1 MPIQSAGAGASRYSG
16 LLLPLVYAI
25 SCFFIWGLAYGLLD
39 VLNKH
44 VQDTLAIGKAQS
56 TWLQMAYFGA
66 YLTISLPAG
75 ALLRRRGY
83 KAGILFGLCLTAF
96 GALLFIP
103 AAGSGSF
110 RFFVLSMFVLASGL
124 CCLETAA
131 DTYVNVLGP
140 PEGAARRLNL
150 AQSFNGLGTFLGPII
165 GGLLFFGGAAGE
177 THRAVQFTYAA
188 IGILV
193 LGYALLIRRA
203 HLPEMAEPEL
213 TGEARTREPLW
224 RRRHFVLGVAT
235 QALYIGAQVGIGAF
249 FINLVTET
257 WHGLSARSGAFLLSL
272 GMLGYLAGR
281 FLTTALMTRIAPRA
295 MLTAYGAIN
304 AVLSLIVALGLERIS
319 ALALI
324 AVFFFMSIMFATI
337 FALGVKD
344 LGPDTKRGSSL
355 MVMAIG
361 GGVLLPYP
369 MGLVAEAFGTPAAFL
384 LPAACFL
391 LVALYGWRGAQ
402 VVFLR
407 DTETPAAE
415 AAGTQTPQ
423 A

>member
-1 MPIQSAGAGASRYSG
+1 MSNQTDGVDATRQPS
-16 LLLPLVYAI
+16 LLVPLAYAI

-44 VQDTLAIGKAQS
+44 VQDTLAVGKAQS

-83 KAGILFGLCLTAF
+83 KVGIFAGLCLTAG

-103 AAGSGSF
+103 AAGAGSF
-110 RFFVLSMFVLASGL
+110 HFFVLSMFVLASGL

-150 AQSFNGLGTFLGPII
+150 AQSFNGLGAFLGPII
-165 GGLLFFGGAAGE
+165 GGLLFFGGDSAQS
-177 THRAVQFTYAA
+177 HRAVQLTYAV
-188 IGILV
+188 IGALV
-193 LGYALLIRRA
+193 LIYAVLILRA
-203 HLPEMAEPEL
+203 RLPEIAEPEH
-213 TGEARTREPLW
+213 PLDG
-224 RRRHFVLGVAT
+224 RVRKPLRQERHFVLGVAT

-257 WHGLSARSGAFLLSL
+257 WPGMSARSGAFLLSL

-281 FLTTALMTRIAPRA
+281 FLTTALMTRIRPRTI
-295 MLTAYGAIN
+295 LTTYGVIN
-304 AVLSLIVALGLERIS
+304 TALTLVVALGLERIS

-337 FALGVKD
+337 FALGVQD

-384 LPAACFL
+384 LPAGCFL
-391 LVALYGWRGAQ
+391 LVALYGWRGAH
-402 VVFLR
+402 VATVR
-407 DTETPAAE
+407 DTRVPALQ